1 MTSIRHFPAT
11 HPLPDWRN
19 FGVMLRV
26 LLGVNLLA
34 LLAALVQAPEL
45 AGWVDR
51 YVDLAAVV
59 EPLLLL
65 CLGLLTGLRNLLWRL
80 PLRLGQAVVMALAA
94 TLAALVML
102 YAQAFGLTA
111 GGSSSLRAG
120 LLAAA
125 TAGLLLAY
133 FELRARSFSPVQTEA
148 RLAAL
153 MMLYAQAFG
162 LTAGGSSSLRAGLLA
177 AATAGLLLAYFELR
191 ARSFSPVQAEARLA
205 ALNARIRPHFLFN
218 ALNAVLSLIRARPQQ
233 AEEALESLSDLFRAA
248 MRDPASMVSLAE
260 EVDLARQYLELERL
274 RLGER
279 LSVDWQIDPISLQ
292 VPIPP
297 LMLQPLLENAVYHGI
312 EPAPAGGTV
321 RVAIVRQG
329 DTLQISVANPTTDPG
344 SHAAGNHIALENIRE
359 RLALYYDLESRL
371 EIATGHNQY
380 EVRIILPCQRKRL

>member
-26 LLGVNLLA
+26 LLGVNLFA
-34 LLAALVQAPEL
+34 LLAALVQAPDP
-45 AGWVDR
+45 AAWIDR

-65 CLGLLTGLRNLLWRL
+65 CLGILSGLRNLLWRL
-80 PLRLGQAVVMALAA
+80 PLRLGQVLVMLLAGSLA
-94 TLAALVML
+94 AALVFF
-102 YAQAFGLTA
+102 AEGL
-111 GGSSSLRAG
+111 GLSSSSLRAG

-133 FELRARSFSPVQTEA
+133 FELRARAFSPAQT
-148 RLAAL
+148 
-153 MMLYAQAFG
+153 
-162 LTAGGSSSLRAGLLA
+162 
-177 AATAGLLLAYFELR
+177 
-191 ARSFSPVQAEARLA
+191 EARLA

-233 AEEALESLSDLFRAA
+233 AEEALASLSDLFRAA
-248 MRDPASMVSLAE
+248 MRDPGSMVSLGE
-260 EVDLARQYLELERL
+260 EIDLARQYMDLERL
-274 RLGER
+274 RLGDR
-279 LSVDWQIDPISLQ
+279 LAVDWQIDPVSLQ

-312 EPAPAGGTV
+312 EPSRTGGVV
-321 RVAIVRQG
+321 RVSITLNG
-329 DTLQISVANPTTDPG
+329 DELQIAVANPTTDPG
-344 SHAAGNHIALENIRE
+344 LHAAGNHIALENIRE

-371 EIATGHNQY
+371 EIATGHHEY
-380 EVRIILPCQRKRL
+380 EVRIILPCKRKRL